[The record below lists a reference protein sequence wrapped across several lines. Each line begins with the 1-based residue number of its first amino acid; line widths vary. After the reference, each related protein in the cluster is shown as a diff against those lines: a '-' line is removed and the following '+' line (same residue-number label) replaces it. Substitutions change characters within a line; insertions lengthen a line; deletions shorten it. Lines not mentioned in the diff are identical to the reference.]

1 MMASQ
6 YDLNWISFLLLFV
19 VDDSNR
25 IVRRLN
31 KLDDYLFISQVL
43 DYF

>member
-6 YDLNWISFLLLFV
+6 YDLIWISFLLLFV
-19 VDDSNR
+19 FDDSNR